1 MNTPSDGTYLA
12 QALQLQTISIRGAR
26 THNLK
31 NIDLDIPRNQLVVIT
46 GLSGSGKSSLAFD
59 TLYAEGQRR
68 YVESLST
75 YARQFLQLMDKPDVD
90 VIEGLSPAISIE
102 QKATSHNP
110 RSTVGTVTE
119 IHDYLR
125 LLFARAGTPF
135 CPEHDLPLQSQT
147 VSQMVDAVLA
157 LPADTRLMILAPLA
171 REKKGE
177 FLDVFAD
184 MQAQGY
190 VRFRVNG
197 QAYEFDNLPV
207 LKKTEKHDIDV
218 VIDRVKVRHAPV
230 HVDQPEPGDEATLD
244 GLAAASPSA
253 ARTDYD
259 NLRQRLA
266 ESFEAALRVAAG
278 RALAVEMDSHPHPNP
293 LPKGEGNGKL
303 SLSVG
308 DGVVKLPLP
317 LGEGRGEGGHEKEHL
332 FNAKFSCPACSYSIS
347 ELEPRL
353 FSFNSPVGACPACD
367 GLGMQEFFDPAR
379 VVAFPTLS
387 LASGAIKGWDRRNGY
402 YFAMLESLAKHYK
415 FDIDHAFDSL
425 PAELQQ
431 AILHGS
437 GNEDIKFSYMMDSGA
452 SQGKKVSKKHPFEG
466 IIPNMQRRYKET
478 DSTLVREDLA
488 RYRSTQACTECGGS
502 RLRREAR
509 HVKIGEGDQARAI
522 FQISHSTLRDAFTYF
537 NTLQMHGAKGEIAG
551 KVVRE
556 IGLRLKFL
564 NDVGLN
570 YLSLDRSAETL
581 SGGESQ
587 RIRLASQIGSGLTGV
602 MYVLDEPS
610 IGLHQRD
617 NDRLIDTLKHLRNI
631 GNSVLVV
638 EHDEDMMRAADHV
651 IDMGPGAGVHGGR
664 VMAQGTFDEV
674 KANPASLTG
683 QYLAG
688 TLKIAVPKHRT
699 PWLPTVHEKHA
710 PDKYKSAHHAPSPAA
725 ERRAAREANHL
736 ATQGDMQCLRVVG
749 ATGHNLKGVS
759 AEFPVGLFTCVTGV
773 SGSGKSTLVN
783 DTLYTAVARTQYRA
797 HDEPAAHE
805 SIEGIEHFDK
815 VINVDQSPI
824 GRTPRSNPATYTG
837 LFTPIRELM
846 AEIPM
851 SRERG
856 YGPGRFSFNVAGGR
870 CEACQGDGMVKV
882 EMHFLPDVYVP
893 CDVCAG
899 KRYNRETLEVLYKGK
914 NIAQI
919 LDLTVEAAHEYFKA
933 LPGIARKL
941 HTLLDVGLSY
951 IRLGQA
957 ATTLSGGEAQRVKLA
972 LELSKR
978 DTGRTLYILDEPT
991 TGLHFADIDL
1001 LLKVLHQLR
1010 DAGNTIV
1017 VIEHN
1022 LDVIKTADWLIDM
1035 GPEGGAGGGQVVGV
1049 GTPETLAANPDSH
1062 TGRYLKRLL

>member
-1 MNTPSDGTYLA
+1 MPDTPFPLDEPPAEGRPLA
-12 QALQLQTISIRGAR
+12 AVLRGQQHISIRGAR

-75 YARQFLQLMDKPDVD
+75 YARQFLGRLDKPDVD
-90 VIEGLSPAISIE
+90 WIEGLSPAIAIE

-125 LLFARAGTPF
+125 LLYARAGTPH
-135 CPEHDLPLQSQT
+135 CPDHHRPLQAQT

-157 LPADTRLMILAPLA
+157 LPEDTRLMVLAPVA

-177 FLDVFAD
+177 FTELFAQ
-184 MQAQGY
+184 MQARGY
-190 VRFRVNG
+190 VRFRIDGTVYAHG
-197 QAYEFDNLPV
+197 DLPA
-207 LKKTEKHDIDV
+207 LKKTEKHNIDV
-218 VIDRVKVRHAPV
+218 VVDRIKVR
-230 HVDQPEPGDEATLD
+230 
-244 GLAAASPSA
+244 
-253 ARTDYD
+253 TDVQ
-259 NLRQRLA
+259 QRLA
-266 ESFEAALRVAAG
+266 ESFEAALQVGASIGGQDAGGRV
-278 RALAVEMDSHPHPNP
+278 LAVEIDS
-293 LPKGEGNGKL
+293 
-303 SLSVG
+303 
-308 DGVVKLPLP
+308 GV
-317 LGEGRGEGGHEKEHL
+317 EHL
-332 FNAKFSCPACSYSIS
+332 FSSQFACPLCNYALGA
-347 ELEPRL
+347 LEPRL
-353 FSFNSPVGACPACD
+353 FSFNSPLGACPTCD
-367 GLGMQEFFDPAR
+367 GLGHSDVFDAAR

-387 LASGAIKGWDRRNGY
+387 LAAGAIKGWDRRNAY
-402 YFAMLESLAKHYK
+402 YFTLLQSLAQHYG
-415 FDIDHAFDSL
+415 FDIDAPFDSL
-425 PAELQQ
+425 PARAQN
-431 AILHGS
+431 AVLHGS
-437 GNEDIKFSYMMDSGA
+437 GDEPIAFSYLADG
-452 SQGKKVSKKHPFEG
+452 GKTVVKQHAFEG
-466 IIPNMQRRYKET
+466 ILPNMARRYRET
-478 DSTLVREDLA
+478 DSSVVREDLA
-488 RYRSTQACTECGGS
+488 RLRSTQPCPDCGGA

-509 HVKIGEGDQARAI
+509 HVFIGEGVQAKAI
-522 FQISHSTLRDAFTYF
+522 FDISHATLSDAHAWFAS
-537 NTLQMHGAKGEIAG
+537 LQLHGAKAEIAD

-556 IGLRLKFL
+556 IATRLQFL

-581 SGGESQ
+581 SGGEAQ

-610 IGLHQRD
+610 IGLHQCD
-617 NDRLIDTLKHLRNI
+617 NDRLIATLHHLRDI

-638 EHDEDMMRAADHV
+638 EHDEDMMRAADHL

-664 VMAQGTFDEV
+664 VMAQGSYDEV
-674 KANPASLTG
+674 RGNPASPTG
-683 QYLAG
+683 QYLSGARC
-688 TLKIAVPKHRT
+688 IAVPQRRT
-699 PWLPTVHEKHA
+699 PWLPVLAA
-710 PDKYKSAHHAPSPAA
+710 PVPTKAAGKATGKSRFPVTEASQKRAERLAEHHA
-725 ERRAAREANHL
+725 R
-736 ATQGDMQCLRVVG
+736 QGGLQALRVIG
-749 ATGHNLKGVS
+749 ASGHNLQNVS
-759 AEFPVGLFTCVTGV
+759 VDFPVGLLTCVTGV

-783 DTLYTAVARTQYRA
+783 DTLYAAVARQLYRA
-797 HDEPAAHE
+797 HDEPAEHE
-805 SIEGIEHFDK
+805 EIVGIEYFDK

-824 GRTPRSNPATYTG
+824 GRTPRSTPATYTG

-846 AEIPM
+846 AEVNTAK
-851 SRERG
+851 ERG

-870 CEACQGDGMVKV
+870 CEACQGDGVLKV

-893 CDVCAG
+893 CDICHG
-899 KRYNRETLEVLYKGK
+899 QRYNRETLEVQWKGK

-919 LDLTVEAAHEYFKA
+919 LELTVEDAHTFFQDVPA
-933 LPGIARKL
+933 IARKL
-941 HTLLDVGLSY
+941 QTLLQVGLSY
-951 IRLGQA
+951 IRLGQS

-972 LELSKR
+972 QELSKR

-1035 GPEGGAGGGQVVGV
+1035 GPEGGAGGGTVVAT
-1049 GTPETLAANPDSH
+1049 GTPEQVAANPASY
-1062 TGRYLKRLL
+1062 TGRYLARLLSQKP

>member
-1 MNTPSDGTYLA
+1 MNTSDIASTEVHNGQYLA
-12 QALQLQTISIRGAR
+12 MALRQQTISIRGAR

-125 LLFARAGTPF
+125 LLFARAGTPY
-135 CPEHDLPLQSQT
+135 CPEHNLPLQLQT

-157 LPADTRLMILAPLA
+157 LPQDTRLMILAPVA

-177 FLDVFAD
+177 FLDVFTD

-197 QAYEFDNLPV
+197 QIYEFDQLPA
-207 LKKTEKHDIDV
+207 LKKTEKHDVDV
-218 VIDRVKVRHAPV
+218 VIDRVKVRHAPAAPV
-230 HVDQPEPGDEATLD
+230 STEPPED
-244 GLAAASPSA
+244 GLETPDTVPGADRS
-253 ARTDYD
+253 DFD
-259 NLRQRLA
+259 NLKQRLA
-266 ESFEAALRVAAG
+266 ESFEAALRVANG
-278 RALAVEMDSHPHPNP
+278 RAIAVELDSKEASTDEDYRP
-293 LPKGEGNGKL
+293 
-303 SLSVG
+303 
-308 DGVVKLPLP
+308 
-317 LGEGRGEGGHEKEHL
+317 KEHL
-332 FNAKFSCPACSYSIS
+332 FNAKFACPACNYSIA

-353 FSFNSPVGACPACD
+353 FSFNSHVGACPSCD
-367 GLGMQEFFDPAR
+367 GLGATEVFDPAR

-387 LASGAIKGWDRRNGY
+387 LASGAVKGWDRRNAY
-402 YFAMLESLAKHYK
+402 YFAMLESLAEHYK
-415 FDIDHAFDSL
+415 FDIEQPFESL
-425 PAELQQ
+425 PPTVQHAV
-431 AILHGS
+431 LHGS
-437 GNEDIKFSYMMDSGA
+437 GLEDIKFSYVIDSGA
-452 SQGKKVSKKHPFEG
+452 SSGKKISKKHPFEG
-466 IIPNMQRRYKET
+466 VIPNMQRRYRET
-478 DSTLVREDLA
+478 DSAVVREDLA
-488 RYRSTQACTECGGS
+488 RLRSVQACPACAGS
-502 RLRREAR
+502 RLKTEAR
-509 HVKIGEGDQARAI
+509 HVRIGDGAQSRAI
-522 FQISHSTLRDAFTYF
+522 FELSHYTLAECLAYF
-537 NTLQMHGAKGEIAG
+537 NSLHMQGAKGDIAA

-556 IGLRLKFL
+556 ISLRLKFL
-564 NDVGLN
+564 NDVGLT

-617 NDRLIDTLKHLRNI
+617 NDRLIDTLKHLRDI

-638 EHDEDMMRAADHV
+638 EHDEDMMRAADHI

-664 VMAQGTFDEV
+664 IMAQGDFDAV
-674 KANPASLTG
+674 KANTQSLTG
-683 QYLAG
+683 QYLSG
-688 TLKIAVPKHRT
+688 TRCIAVPKNRT
-699 PWLPTVHEKHA
+699 AWLPTQA
-710 PDKYKSAHHAPSPAA
+710 PKVFNEGKTSRFAPSPAA
-725 ERRAAREANHL
+725 VRRAEREAQHN
-736 ATQGDMQCLRVVG
+736 ATLGDLQALKVVG
-749 ATGHNLKGVS
+749 ASGHNLKGVDV
-759 AEFPVGLFTCVTGV
+759 AFPVGLFTCVTGV

-783 DTLYTAVARTQYRA
+783 DTLYKAVARTLYRA
-797 HDEPAAHE
+797 HDDPAEHRA
-805 SIEGIEHFDK
+805 IEGIEYFDK

-846 AEIPM
+846 SEVPTA
-851 SRERG
+851 RERG
-856 YGPGRFSFNVAGGR
+856 YKSGRFSFNVAGGR
-870 CEACQGDGMVKV
+870 CEACEGDGMVKV

-919 LDLTVEAAHEYFKA
+919 LDLTVEAAHEFFKA
-933 LPGIARKL
+933 VPTIERKL

-1035 GPEGGAGGGQVVGV
+1035 GPEGGSGGGTVVGV
-1049 GTPETLAANPDSH
+1049 GTPEALAANPASH
-1062 TGRYLKRLL
+1062 TGRYLARLLPAA

>member
-1 MNTPSDGTYLA
+1 MVGFAAPQTVNSSTDGKYLLPASDGKQANDLDAGRYLA
-12 QALQLQTISIRGAR
+12 QALAAQRISIRGAR

-90 VIEGLSPAISIE
+90 MIEGLSPAISIE

-125 LLFARAGTPF
+125 LLFARAGTPY
-135 CPEHDLPLQSQT
+135 CPAHDLPLQAQS
-147 VSQMVDAVLA
+147 VSEMVDHVLA
-157 LPADTRLMILAPLA
+157 LPEDTKLMILAPVA
-171 REKKGE
+171 RERKGE
-177 FLDVFAD
+177 FVELFAE

-190 VRFRVNG
+190 VRFRVDG
-197 QAYEFDNLPV
+197 QAYEFDELPK
-207 LKKTEKHDIDV
+207 LKKAEKHNIDV
-218 VIDRVKVRHAPV
+218 VIDRLKVRP
-230 HVDQPEPGDEATLD
+230 DMQ
-244 GLAAASPSA
+244 
-253 ARTDYD
+253 
-259 NLRQRLA
+259 QRLA
-266 ESFEAALRVAAG
+266 ESFEAALRLADG
-278 RALAVEMDSHPHPNP
+278 KALALEMDS
-293 LPKGEGNGKL
+293 G
-303 SLSVG
+303 
-308 DGVVKLPLP
+308 
-317 LGEGRGEGGHEKEHL
+317 KEHL
-332 FNAKFSCPACSYSIS
+332 FSAKFSCPVCSYSLS
-347 ELEPRL
+347 EMEPRL
-353 FSFNSPVGACPACD
+353 FSFNSPVGACPSCD
-367 GLGMQEFFDPAR
+367 GLGHMEFFDPTR
-379 VVAFPTLS
+379 VVAFPSLS
-387 LASGAIKGWDRRNGY
+387 LASGAVKGWDRRNGY
-402 YFAMLESLAKHYK
+402 YFSMLESLAKHYK
-415 FDIDHAFDSL
+415 FDLDTAFENL
-425 PAELQQ
+425 PADVQQ
-431 AILHGS
+431 VVLHGS
-437 GNEDIKFSYMMDSGA
+437 GEEEIKFSYVMDSGNFA
-452 SQGKKVSKKHPFEG
+452 GKKINKKHPFEG
-466 IIPNMQRRYKET
+466 VITNFERRYRET
-478 DSTLVREDLA
+478 DSAAVREELS
-488 RYRSTQACTECGGS
+488 RYRSVQPCPECEGT
-502 RLRREAR
+502 RLRSEAR
-509 HVKIGEGDQARAI
+509 HVYLVSSAPADGTAPARKAI
-522 FQISHSTLRDAFTYF
+522 FEISRATLRESFDYF
-537 NTLQMHGAKGEIAG
+537 NALRMEGAKAEIAG

-617 NDRLIDTLKHLRNI
+617 NDRLIGTLKHLRDI

-638 EHDEDMMRAADHV
+638 EHDEDMIRAADHV

-664 VMAQGTFDEV
+664 VMAQGSYADV
-674 KANPASLTG
+674 VANTNSLTG
-683 QYLAG
+683 KYLAG
-688 TLKIAVPKHRT
+688 TLAIAVPKRRT
-699 PWLPTVHEKHA
+699 PWLTTVEKA
-710 PDKYKSAHHAPSPAA
+710 PFRDPKKPSKFAPSAA
-725 ERRAAREANHL
+725 GLKRAAREAAHL
-736 ATQGDMQCLRVVG
+736 LTQGDMQAIRIVG
-749 ATGHNLKGVS
+749 ASGHNLKNVS
-759 AEFPVGLFTCVTGV
+759 VDFPVGLLTCVTGV

-783 DTLYTAVARTQYRA
+783 DTLYAAVARTLYRA

-805 SIEGIEHFDK
+805 AVEGIEHFDK

-846 AEIPM
+846 AEM
-851 SRERG
+851 NTARERG
-856 YGPGRFSFNVAGGR
+856 YGAGRFSFNVAGGR
-870 CEACQGDGMVKV
+870 CEACQGDGVVKV

-893 CDVCAG
+893 CDVCKG
-899 KRYNRETLEVLYKGK
+899 MRYNRETLEVQYKGK

-919 LDLTVEAAHEYFKA
+919 LDLTVEVAAEFFKA
-933 LPGIARKL
+933 VPTISRKL

-951 IRLGQA
+951 IKLGQA

-1035 GPEGGAGGGQVVGV
+1035 GPEGGDGGGTVVGV
-1049 GTPETLAANPDSH
+1049 GTPEDIAANPASH
-1062 TGRYLKRLL
+1062 TGRYLQRLL

>member
-1 MNTPSDGTYLA
+1 MDPAENGQYLA
-12 QALQLQTISIRGAR
+12 RALQQQRISIRGAR

-90 VIEGLSPAISIE
+90 MIEGLSPAISIE

-125 LLFARAGTPF
+125 LLFARAGTPY
-135 CPEHDLPLQSQT
+135 CPDHDLPLQQQS

-157 LPADTRLMILAPLA
+157 LPEQRRAAPSSESPLGGQQEHDSAERGGEQQHIRLMILAPIA
-171 REKKGE
+171 RDRKGE

-184 MQAQGY
+184 LQAQGY
-190 VRFRVNG
+190 VRFRVDG
-197 QAYEFDNLPV
+197 AAYEYDDLPK
-207 LKKTEKHDIDV
+207 LKKAEKHNIDV
-218 VIDRVKVRHAPV
+218 VIDRVRVRP
-230 HVDQPEPGDEATLD
+230 DLQ
-244 GLAAASPSA
+244 
-253 ARTDYD
+253 
-259 NLRQRLA
+259 QRLA
-266 ESFEAALRVAAG
+266 ESFEAALRLADG
-278 RALAVEMDSHPHPNP
+278 RAIALEMDS
-293 LPKGEGNGKL
+293 
-303 SLSVG
+303 
-308 DGVVKLPLP
+308 
-317 LGEGRGEGGHEKEHL
+317 GREHL
-332 FNAKFSCPACSYSIS
+332 FNAKFSCPVCGYSIS

-367 GLGMQEFFDPAR
+367 GLGSQEFFDPAR
-379 VVAFPTLS
+379 VVAFPSLS

-402 YFAMLESLAKHYK
+402 YFALLESLARHYK
-415 FDIDHAFDSL
+415 FDLEAPFETLEPHIRD
-425 PAELQQ
+425 

-437 GNEDIKFSYMMDSGA
+437 GEEEIRFSYVMDSGA

-466 IIPNMQRRYKET
+466 VIPNMARRWRET
-478 DSTLVREDLA
+478 DSVLVREDLA
-488 RYRSTQACTECGGS
+488 RYRSTQPCVECGGT
-502 RLRREAR
+502 RLKREAR
-509 HVKIGEGDQARAI
+509 HVKVGEGAQARAI
-522 FQISHSTLRDAFTYF
+522 FEISQATLRDSFAYF
-537 NTLQMHGAKGEIAG
+537 STLKMRGAKGEIAD

-617 NDRLIDTLKHLRNI
+617 NDRLIGTLKHLRDI

-651 IDMGPGAGVHGGR
+651 IDMGLGAGVHGGR
-664 VMAQGTFDEV
+664 VIAQGTFEQV
-674 KANPASLTG
+674 RANPDSLTG

-688 TLKIAVPKHRT
+688 VRKIAVPARRT
-699 PWLPTVHEKHA
+699 PWLPTVAPATVEKKG
-710 PDKYKSAHHAPSPAA
+710 PSRFPPSAAGVARA
-725 ERRAAREANHL
+725 ERQAAHL
-736 ATQGDMQCLRVVG
+736 ATQGELQSLRVVN
-749 ATGHNLKGVS
+749 ATGNNLRSISV
-759 AEFPVGLFTCVTGV
+759 AFPVGLLTCVTGV

-783 DTLYTAVARTQYRA
+783 DTLYTAVARTLYRA
-797 HDEPAAHE
+797 HDEPAPHE
-805 SIEGIEHFDK
+805 EILGIEHFDK

-837 LFTPIRELM
+837 LFTPMRELM
-846 AEIPM
+846 AEMPM
-851 SRERG
+851 ARERG

-870 CEACQGDGMVKV
+870 CEACQGDGVVKV

-893 CDVCAG
+893 CDVCHG
-899 KRYNRETLEVLYKGK
+899 QRYNRETLEVLYKGK

-919 LDLTVEAAHEYFKA
+919 LDLTVEAAHEFLKA
-933 LPGIARKL
+933 VPNIARKL
-941 HTLLDVGLSY
+941 QTLLDVGLSY
-951 IRLGQA
+951 LKLGQA

-991 TGLHFADIDL
+991 TGLHFADIAL
-1001 LLKVLHQLR
+1001 LLHVLQHLR

-1022 LDVIKTADWLIDM
+1022 LDVIKTADWIIDM
-1035 GPEGGAGGGQVVGV
+1035 GPEGGAGGGLVVGV
-1049 GTPETLAANPDSH
+1049 GTPETIAANPDSH
-1062 TGRYLKRLL
+1062 TGRYLKRLLLGEQPCVSQAAA

>member
-1 MNTPSDGTYLA
+1 MKTPHTPFDLAGALNEAPGANGAYLGA
-12 QALQLQTISIRGAR
+12 ALRQNLISVRGAR

-90 VIEGLSPAISIE
+90 LIEGLSPAISIE

-125 LLFARAGTPF
+125 LLFARAGTPY
-135 CPEHDLPLQSQT
+135 CPTHGQALQSQT

-157 LPADTRLMILAPLA
+157 LPEGTRLMILAPVA

-177 FLDVFAD
+177 FAELFAH

-190 VRFRVNG
+190 VRFRING
-197 QAYEFDNLPV
+197 AVFDFDDLPT

-218 VIDRVKVRHAPV
+218 VIDRIKVRAAPV
-230 HVDQPEPGDEATLD
+230 QTG
-244 GLAAASPSA
+244 AAAQAGTSDPDRA
-253 ARTDYD
+253 QYD
-259 NLRQRLA
+259 ALKQRLA
-266 ESFEAALRVAAG
+266 ESFETALRLALG
-278 RALAVEMDSHPHPNP
+278 RAIALDMDTPANGGAPH
-293 LPKGEGNGKL
+293 
-303 SLSVG
+303 
-308 DGVVKLPLP
+308 
-317 LGEGRGEGGHEKEHL
+317 EHG
-332 FNAKFSCPACSYSIS
+332 FNAKFACPRCSYSIS

-353 FSFNSPVGACPACD
+353 FSFNSPVGACQACD
-367 GLGMQEFFDPAR
+367 GLGQTEVFDVDR
-379 VVAFPTLS
+379 VVAFPSLS
-387 LASGAIKGWDRRNGY
+387 LASGAIKGWDRRNAY
-402 YFAMLESLAKHYK
+402 YFSMLESLAKHYK
-415 FDIDHAFDSL
+415 FDVEQPFETL
-425 PAELQQ
+425 PEEVRQ
-431 AILHGS
+431 AVLYGS
-437 GNEDIKFSYMMDSGA
+437 GSEEIRFYYLLDPGQPAAKGSA
-452 SQGKKVSKKHPFEG
+452 AAGKKQSKKHPFEG
-466 IIPNMQRRYKET
+466 IIPNMQRRYHET
-478 DSTLVREDLA
+478 ESTLVREDLA
-488 RYRSTQACTECGGS
+488 RLRSTQPCAQCAGS
-502 RLRREAR
+502 RLRTEAR
-509 HVKIGEGDQARAI
+509 HVKIGEGEQARAI
-522 FQISHSTLRDAFTYF
+522 FEVSGSTLREAYAYF
-537 NTLQMHGAKGEIAG
+537 SSLVMHGAKGEIAA

-617 NDRLIDTLKHLRNI
+617 NDRLIDTLKHLRDI

-638 EHDEDMMRAADHV
+638 EHDEDMIRAADHV

-664 VMAQGTFDEV
+664 VMAQGTFEQV
-674 KANPASLTG
+674 KANPQSLTG
-683 QYLAG
+683 RYLAG
-688 TLKIAVPKHRT
+688 TLKIEVPAQRT
-699 PWLPTVHEKHA
+699 AWLPTVERVAYQAKH
-710 PDKYKSAHHAPSPAA
+710 PGRFAPSPAA
-725 ERRAAREANHL
+725 ERRAEREARHL
-736 ATQGDMQCLRVVG
+736 ATLGDLQALRVIG
-749 ATGHNLKGVS
+749 ATGHNLKNVS
-759 AEFPVGLFTCVTGV
+759 VEFPVGLLTCVTGV

-783 DTLYTAVARTQYRA
+783 DTLYAAVARTIHRA
-797 HDEPAAHE
+797 HEEPAPHE
-805 SIEGIEHFDK
+805 AIEGIEHFDK

-846 AEIPM
+846 VEVNTA
-851 SRERG
+851 RERG
-856 YGPGRFSFNVAGGR
+856 YGAGRFSFNVPAGSGGGR
-870 CEACQGDGMVKV
+870 CEACQGDGMVRV

-893 CDVCAG
+893 CDVCHGA
-899 KRYNRETLEVLYKGK
+899 RYNRETLEVMYKGK

-919 LDLTVEAAHEYFKA
+919 LDMTVEAAFDFFKA
-933 LPGIARKL
+933 VPTIARKL
-941 HTLLDVGLSY
+941 QTLLDVGLSY

-991 TGLHFADIDL
+991 TGLHFADIAL

-1035 GPEGGAGGGQVVGV
+1035 GPEGGSGGGTVLAV
-1049 GTPETLAANPDSH
+1049 GTPEDIAACAESF
-1062 TGRYLKRLL
+1062 TGRYLGRLLGTANAER

>member
-1 MNTPSDGTYLA
+1 MNSSPDGTYLA
-12 QALQLQTISIRGAR
+12 NALQLQTISIRGAR

-135 CPEHDLPLQSQT
+135 CPDHHLPLQAQT

-157 LPADTRLMILAPLA
+157 MPPDTRLMILAPVA

-197 QAYEFDNLPV
+197 QAYEFDQLPP

-218 VIDRVKVRHAPV
+218 VIDRIKVRP
-230 HVDQPEPGDEATLD
+230 DLK
-244 GLAAASPSA
+244 
-253 ARTDYD
+253 
-259 NLRQRLA
+259 QRLA
-266 ESFEAALRVAAG
+266 ESFEAALRVAGG
-278 RALAVEMDSHPHPNP
+278 RAIALEMDSTPSPA
-293 LPKGEGNGKL
+293 
-303 SLSVG
+303 
-308 DGVVKLPLP
+308 D
-317 LGEGRGEGGHEKEHL
+317 LGHSPKEHL
-332 FNAKFSCPACSYSIS
+332 FNAKFSCPACNYSIS

-387 LASGAIKGWDRRNGY
+387 LASGAIKGWDRRNNY

-415 FDIDHAFDSL
+415 FDLNQAFETL
-425 PAELQQ
+425 PAEVQQ
-431 AILHGS
+431 AVLHGS
-437 GNEDIKFSYMMDSGA
+437 GEEVIKFSYLMDSGV

-478 DSTLVREDLA
+478 DSALVREDLA
-488 RYRSTQACTECGGS
+488 RYRSTQPCTDCGGS

-509 HVKIGEGDQARAI
+509 HVKIGEGTQARAI
-522 FQISHSTLRDAFTYF
+522 FEISHATLRDAFTYF

-664 VMAQGTFDEV
+664 VMAQGTFEDV
-674 KANPASLTG
+674 KANSDSLTG
-683 QYLAG
+683 KYLAG
-688 TLKIAVPKHRT
+688 VLKIAVPTHRT
-699 PWLPTVHEKHA
+699 PWLPTVARGPLVIKNPRFA
-710 PDKYKSAHHAPSPAA
+710 SPRPRG
-725 ERRAAREANHL
+725 RRS
-736 ATQGDMQCLRVVG
+736 C
-749 ATGHNLKGVS
+749 
-759 AEFPVGLFTCVTGV
+759 
-773 SGSGKSTLVN
+773 GSSPRG
-783 DTLYTAVARTQYRA
+783 YRA
-797 HDEPAAHE
+797 
-805 SIEGIEHFDK
+805 
-815 VINVDQSPI
+815 
-824 GRTPRSNPATYTG
+824 RR
-837 LFTPIRELM
+837 R
-846 AEIPM
+846 
-851 SRERG
+851 
-856 YGPGRFSFNVAGGR
+856 
-870 CEACQGDGMVKV
+870 
-882 EMHFLPDVYVP
+882 
-893 CDVCAG
+893 
-899 KRYNRETLEVLYKGK
+899 
-914 NIAQI
+914 
-919 LDLTVEAAHEYFKA
+919 
-933 LPGIARKL
+933 
-941 HTLLDVGLSY
+941 
-951 IRLGQA
+951 
-957 ATTLSGGEAQRVKLA
+957 
-972 LELSKR
+972 
-978 DTGRTLYILDEPT
+978 
-991 TGLHFADIDL
+991 
-1001 LLKVLHQLR
+1001 
-1010 DAGNTIV
+1010 
-1017 VIEHN
+1017 
-1022 LDVIKTADWLIDM
+1022 
-1035 GPEGGAGGGQVVGV
+1035 
-1049 GTPETLAANPDSH
+1049 
-1062 TGRYLKRLL
+1062 

>member
-1 MNTPSDGTYLA
+1 MTTSTDGTYLA
-12 QALQLQTISIRGAR
+12 RALQQQNISIRGAR

-31 NIDLDIPRNQLVVIT
+31 NIDIDIPRNQLVVIT

-75 YARQFLQLMDKPDVD
+75 YARQFLQMMDKPDVD
-90 VIEGLSPAISIE
+90 MIEGLSPAISIE

-125 LLFARAGTPF
+125 LLFARAGTPH
-135 CPEHDLPLQSQT
+135 CPEHGLALQSQT
-147 VSQMVDAVLA
+147 VSQMVDAALA
-157 LPADTRLMILAPLA
+157 LPQDTRLMILAPVA

-190 VRFRVNG
+190 VRFRING
-197 QAYEFDNLPV
+197 ETFEFDNLPK

-218 VIDRVKVRHAPV
+218 VVDRIKVRA
-230 HVDQPEPGDEATLD
+230 DMK
-244 GLAAASPSA
+244 
-253 ARTDYD
+253 
-259 NLRQRLA
+259 QRLA
-266 ESFEAALRVAAG
+266 ESFEAALRLANG
-278 RALAVEMDSHPHPNP
+278 RAIALEMEDTAVIKNDSN
-293 LPKGEGNGKL
+293 LRNA
-303 SLSVG
+303 
-308 DGVVKLPLP
+308 DGGYGP
-317 LGEGRGEGGHEKEHL
+317 KEHL
-332 FNAKFSCPACSYSIS
+332 FNAKFSCPVCSYSIS

-353 FSFNSPVGACPACD
+353 FSFNSPVGACPSCD
-367 GLGMQEFFDPAR
+367 GLGQQDFFDPAR

-402 YFAMLESLAKHYK
+402 YFSMVECLAKHYK
-415 FDIDHAFDSL
+415 FDADQPFDAL
-425 PAELQQ
+425 PEAIQN
-431 AILHGS
+431 AILFGS
-437 GNEDIKFSYMMDSGA
+437 GEEEIKFSYVVDSGA
-452 SQGKKVSKKHPFEG
+452 SQGKKLAKKHPFEG
-466 IIPNMQRRYKET
+466 IIPNMQRRYRET
-478 DSTLVREDLA
+478 DSALVREDLA
-488 RYRSTQACTECGGS
+488 RMRSTQPCPDCKGS
-502 RLRREAR
+502 RLRIEAR
-509 HVKIGEGDQARAI
+509 NVKIGEGDQARAI
-522 FQISHSTLRDAFTYF
+522 YEISHATLRDAFAYF
-537 NTLQMHGAKGEIAG
+537 SSLHMHGAKGEIAA

-617 NDRLIDTLKHLRNI
+617 NDRLIDTLKHLRDI

-651 IDMGPGAGVHGGR
+651 IDMGLGAGVHGGR
-664 VMAQGTFDEV
+664 VIAQGTFDDV
-674 KANPASLTG
+674 KANPHSLTG
-683 QYLAG
+683 QYLAH
-688 TLKIAVPKHRT
+688 TLEIAVPKRRT
-699 PWLPTVHEKHA
+699 PWIPTVPLTAAEKKA
-710 PDKYKSAHHAPSPAA
+710 AAKPAGKGAPSKAA
-725 ERRAAREANHL
+725 LAWSERQAAHL
-736 ATQGDMQCLRVVG
+736 ATQGDMQAIRVLN
-749 ATGHNLKGVS
+749 ATGHNLKSVS
-759 AEFPVGLFTCVTGV
+759 VEFPVGLLTCVTGV

-783 DTLYTAVARTQYRA
+783 DTLYTAVARSIYRA

-805 SIEGIEHFDK
+805 AVEGIEHFDK

-846 AEIPM
+846 AEVPVA
-851 SRERG
+851 RERG

-899 KRYNRETLEVLYKGK
+899 QRYNRETLEVLYKGK

-919 LDLTVEAAHEYFKA
+919 LELTVEAAYDFLQA
-933 LPGIARKL
+933 VPTIARKL
-941 HTLLDVGLSY
+941 QTLLDVGLSY
-951 IRLGQA
+951 IKLGQA

-972 LELSKR
+972 LELSKK

-991 TGLHFADIDL
+991 TGLHFADIAL

-1035 GPEGGAGGGQVVGV
+1035 GPEGGAGGGTVVGV
-1049 GTPETLAANPDSH
+1049 GTPEDIAANPASF
-1062 TGRYLKRLL
+1062 TGRYLKPLLAREK

>member
-1 MNTPSDGTYLA
+1 LNSPVTAIDFPADPEGKGLA
-12 QALQLQTISIRGAR
+12 QALRAQTISVRGAR

-90 VIEGLSPAISIE
+90 MIEGLSPAISIE

-125 LLFARAGTPF
+125 LLFARAGTPY
-135 CPEHDLPLQSQT
+135 CPDHGLPLQAQT

-157 LPADTRLMILAPLA
+157 LPEDTRLMILAPLA

-190 VRFRVNG
+190 VRFRING
-197 QAYEFDNLPV
+197 QAYAFDELPS

-218 VIDRVKVRHAPV
+218 VVDRIKVRP
-230 HVDQPEPGDEATLD
+230 DMK
-244 GLAAASPSA
+244 
-253 ARTDYD
+253 
-259 NLRQRLA
+259 QRLA
-266 ESFEAALRVAAG
+266 ESFEAALRLANG
-278 RALAVEMDSHPHPNP
+278 RAIALEMDGTSDPTSRSENDSGLRTADAVRSP
-293 LPKGEGNGKL
+293 
-303 SLSVG
+303 
-308 DGVVKLPLP
+308 
-317 LGEGRGEGGHEKEHL
+317 KEHL
-332 FNAKFSCPACSYSIS
+332 FNAKFACPVCSYSIA

-353 FSFNSPVGACPACD
+353 FSFNSPVGACPSCD
-367 GLGMQEFFDPAR
+367 GLGAQEVFDPAR
-379 VVAFPTLS
+379 VVAFPSLS
-387 LASGAIKGWDRRNGY
+387 MASGAIKGWDRRNGY

-415 FDIDHAFDSL
+415 FDIEQSFESL
-425 PAELQQ
+425 PAEVQQ
-431 AILHGS
+431 VILYGS
-437 GNEDIKFSYMMDSGA
+437 GEEEIKFSYVMDSGA
-452 SQGKKVSKKHPFEG
+452 SQGKKVNKKHSFEG
-466 IIPNMQRRYKET
+466 ILPNMTRRYRET
-478 DSTLVREDLA
+478 DSALVREDLA
-488 RYRSTQACTECGGS
+488 RMRSTQHCPDCNGS

-522 FQISHSTLRDAFTYF
+522 FEISHSTLRESYAYF
-537 NTLQMHGAKGEIAG
+537 SQLTMHGAKGEIAS

-617 NDRLIDTLKHLRNI
+617 NDRLIDTLKHLRDI

-651 IDMGPGAGVHGGR
+651 IDMGLGAGIHGGR
-664 VMAQGTFDEV
+664 VIAQGTFDEV
-674 KANPASLTG
+674 KANTESLTG

-688 TLKIAVPKHRT
+688 TMKIEVPKRRT
-699 PWLPTVHEKHA
+699 PWLPTITPTPAEKKVA
-710 PDKYKSAHHAPSPAA
+710 AKGAPSKAAMAWA
-725 ERRAAREANHL
+725 ERNARHL
-736 ATQGDMQCLRVVG
+736 ATQGDMQALRVVK
-749 ATGHNLKGVS
+749 ASGHNLKDVS
-759 AEFPVGLFTCVTGV
+759 VEFPVGLFTCVTGM

-783 DTLYTAVARTQYRA
+783 DTLYAAVARSIYRA

-805 SIEGIEHFDK
+805 AIEGIEHFDK

-846 AEIPM
+846 AEVPVA
-851 SRERG
+851 RERG

-899 KRYNRETLEVLYKGK
+899 QRYNRETLEVLYKGR

-919 LDLTVEAAHEYFKA
+919 LDMTVEAAYAFLQA
-933 LPGIARKL
+933 VPTIARKL
-941 HTLLDVGLSY
+941 QTLLDVGLSY

-991 TGLHFADIDL
+991 TGLHFADIAL

-1035 GPEGGAGGGQVVGV
+1035 GPEGGSGGGTVVGV
-1049 GTPETLAANPDSH
+1049 GTPEAIAANPDSH
-1062 TGRYLKRLL
+1062 TGRYLARLLEPAPDAVR

>member
-1 MNTPSDGTYLA
+1 M
-12 QALQLQTISIRGAR
+12 SIRGAR

-135 CPEHDLPLQSQT
+135 CPDHGLPLQAQT

-157 LPADTRLMILAPLA
+157 LPLDTRLMILAPLA

-197 QAYEFDNLPV
+197 QAYEFDNLPQ

-218 VIDRVKVRHAPV
+218 VIDRIKVRP
-230 HVDQPEPGDEATLD
+230 DLK
-244 GLAAASPSA
+244 
-253 ARTDYD
+253 
-259 NLRQRLA
+259 QRLA
-266 ESFEAALRVAAG
+266 ESFEAALRLAGG
-278 RALAVEMDSHPHPNP
+278 RAIAVEIDSTP
-293 LPKGEGNGKL
+293 GNGDAGY
-303 SLSVG
+303 S
-308 DGVVKLPLP
+308 P
-317 LGEGRGEGGHEKEHL
+317 KEHL
-332 FNAKFSCPACSYSIS
+332 FNAKFSCPVCSYSIS

-367 GLGMQEFFDPAR
+367 GLGSQEFFDPTR
-379 VVAFPTLS
+379 VVAFPSLS

-402 YFAMLESLAKHYK
+402 YFALLESLAKHYK
-415 FDIDHAFDSL
+415 FDIEQAFESL
-425 PAELQQ
+425 PPEVQQ
-431 AILHGS
+431 AVLQGS
-437 GNEDIKFSYMMDSGA
+437 GDEDIKFSYVMDSGA
-452 SQGKKVSKKHPFEG
+452 SQGKKISKKHPFEG

-478 DSTLVREDLA
+478 DSALVREDLA
-488 RYRSTQACTECGGS
+488 RYRSTQPCLECAGS

-509 HVKIGEGDQARAI
+509 HVKIGEGTQARAI
-522 FQISHSTLRDAFTYF
+522 FEISHSTLREAYTYF
-537 NTLQMHGAKGEIAG
+537 NTLQMQGAKGEIAG

-638 EHDEDMMRAADHV
+638 EHDEDMMRAADHI
-651 IDMGPGAGVHGGR
+651 IDMGPGAGLHGGR

-674 KANPASLTG
+674 KANPDSLTG
-683 QYLAG
+683 QYLAQ
-688 TLKIAVPKHRT
+688 TLKIAVPTRRT
-699 PWLPTVHEKHA
+699 PWLPTVHAAHA
-710 PDKYKSAHHAPSPAA
+710 ADKYKSPHHAPSPAA
-725 ERRAAREANHL
+725 VRRAAREAAHL
-736 ATQGDMQCLRVVG
+736 ATQGDMQSLRVIG
-749 ATGHNLKGVS
+749 ATGHNLKGVDV
-759 AEFPVGLFTCVTGV
+759 EFPVGLLTCVTGV

-783 DTLYTAVARTQYRA
+783 DTLYTAVARTLYRA

-805 SIEGIEHFDK
+805 AIEGIEHFDK

-846 AEIPM
+846 AEVPM
-851 SRERG
+851 ARERG

-919 LDLTVEAAHEYFKA
+919 LDLTVEAAHELFKA
-933 LPGIARKL
+933 LPNIARKL

-951 IRLGQA
+951 LRLGQS

-991 TGLHFADIDL
+991 
-1001 LLKVLHQLR
+1001 
-1010 DAGNTIV
+1010 
-1017 VIEHN
+1017 
-1022 LDVIKTADWLIDM
+1022 
-1035 GPEGGAGGGQVVGV
+1035 
-1049 GTPETLAANPDSH
+1049 
-1062 TGRYLKRLL
+1062 

>member
-1 MNTPSDGTYLA
+1 MNSPTDGTGLEHHPDGKYLA
-12 QALQLQTISIRGAR
+12 TALQHQTISIRGAR

-135 CPEHDLPLQSQT
+135 CPDHGLPLQAQT

-157 LPADTRLMILAPLA
+157 LPLDTRLMILAPLA

-197 QAYEFDNLPV
+197 QAYEFDNLPQ

-218 VIDRVKVRHAPV
+218 VIDRIKVRP
-230 HVDQPEPGDEATLD
+230 DLK
-244 GLAAASPSA
+244 
-253 ARTDYD
+253 
-259 NLRQRLA
+259 QRLA
-266 ESFEAALRVAAG
+266 ESFEAALRLAGG
-278 RALAVEMDSHPHPNP
+278 RAIAVEIDSTP
-293 LPKGEGNGKL
+293 GNG
-303 SLSVG
+303 
-308 DGVVKLPLP
+308 D
-317 LGEGRGEGGHEKEHL
+317 EGYSPKEHL
-332 FNAKFSCPACSYSIS
+332 FNAKFSCPVCSYSIS

-367 GLGMQEFFDPAR
+367 GLGSQEFFDPTR
-379 VVAFPTLS
+379 VVAFPSLS

-402 YFAMLESLAKHYK
+402 YFALLESLAKHYK
-415 FDIDHAFDSL
+415 FDIEQAFESL
-425 PAELQQ
+425 PPEVQQ
-431 AILHGS
+431 AVLQGS
-437 GNEDIKFSYMMDSGA
+437 GDEDIKFSYVMDSGA
-452 SQGKKVSKKHPFEG
+452 SQGKKISKKHPFEG

-478 DSTLVREDLA
+478 DSALVREDLA
-488 RYRSTQACTECGGS
+488 RYRSTQPCLECAGS

-509 HVKIGEGDQARAI
+509 HVKIGEGTQARAI
-522 FQISHSTLRDAFTYF
+522 FEISHSTLREAYTYF
-537 NTLQMHGAKGEIAG
+537 NTLQMQGAKGEIAG

-638 EHDEDMMRAADHV
+638 EHDEDMMRAADHI
-651 IDMGPGAGVHGGR
+651 IDMGPGAGLHGGR

-674 KANPASLTG
+674 KANPDSLTG
-683 QYLAG
+683 QYLAQ
-688 TLKIAVPKHRT
+688 TLKIAVPTRRT
-699 PWLPTVHEKHA
+699 PWLPTVHAAHA
-710 PDKYKSAHHAPSPAA
+710 ADKYKSAHHAPSPAA
-725 ERRAAREANHL
+725 VRRAAREAAHL
-736 ATQGDMQCLRVVG
+736 ATQGDMQSLRVIG
-749 ATGHNLKGVS
+749 ATGHNLKGVDV
-759 AEFPVGLFTCVTGV
+759 EFPVGLLTCVTGV

-783 DTLYTAVARTQYRA
+783 DTLYTAVARTLYRA

-805 SIEGIEHFDK
+805 AIEGIEHFDK

-846 AEIPM
+846 AEVPM
-851 SRERG
+851 ARERG

-919 LDLTVEAAHEYFKA
+919 LDLTVEAAHELFKA
-933 LPGIARKL
+933 LPNIARKL

-951 IRLGQA
+951 IRLGQS

-1035 GPEGGAGGGQVVGV
+1035 GPEGGAGGGTVVGV
-1049 GTPETLAANPDSH
+1049 GTPEDIAANPASH

>member
-1 MNTPSDGTYLA
+1 MAGCPVHFYRIYRVSPTLNTSEVGNLPPANEGNYLGA
-12 QALQLQTISIRGAR
+12 ALQAQSISIRGAR

-125 LLFARAGTPF
+125 LLFARAGTPY
-135 CPEHDLPLQSQT
+135 CPEHQQPLQSQT
-147 VSQMVDAVLA
+147 VSQMVDAVLS
-157 LPADTRLMILAPLA
+157 LPVDTRLMILAPLA

-197 QAYEFDNLPV
+197 KTYEFDQLPV

-218 VIDRVKVRHAPV
+218 VIDRVKVRH
-230 HVDQPEPGDEATLD
+230 PEPD
-244 GLAAASPSA
+244 PSA
-253 ARTDYD
+253 DRSDHD
-259 NLRQRLA
+259 NLKQRLA
-266 ESFEAALRVAAG
+266 ESFEAALRLANG
-278 RALAVEMDSHPHPNP
+278 RAIALEMDSAA
-293 LPKGEGNGKL
+293 
-303 SLSVG
+303 
-308 DGVVKLPLP
+308 
-317 LGEGRGEGGHEKEHL
+317 EHL
-332 FNAKFSCPACSYSIS
+332 FNAKFACPVCSYSIA

-353 FSFNSPVGACPACD
+353 FSFNSPVGACPSCD
-367 GLGMQEFFDPAR
+367 GLGLQEFFDPAR
-379 VVAFPTLS
+379 VVAFPSLS
-387 LASGAIKGWDRRNGY
+387 LASGAIKGWDRRNAY
-402 YFAMLESLAKHYK
+402 YFAMLESLAAHYK
-415 FDIDHAFDSL
+415 FDIEQPFESL
-425 PAELQQ
+425 PTTVQQ
-431 AILHGS
+431 AVLQGS
-437 GNEDIKFSYMMDSGA
+437 GDEDIKFSYVMDSGT
-452 SQGKKVSKKHPFEG
+452 SSGKKLSKKHPFEG
-466 IIPNMQRRYKET
+466 IIPNMQRRYRET
-478 DSTLVREDLA
+478 DSAVVREDLA
-488 RYRSTQACTECGGS
+488 RLRSIQPCPDCAGS
-502 RLRREAR
+502 RLKREAR
-509 HVKIGEGDQARAI
+509 HVSIGEGAQARAI
-522 FQISHSTLRDAFTYF
+522 FELSHYTLAECLAYF
-537 NTLQMHGAKGEIAG
+537 KALVMHGAKGDIAA

-556 IGLRLKFL
+556 ISLRLKFL
-564 NDVGLN
+564 NDVGLT

-581 SGGESQ
+581 SGGEAQ

-617 NDRLIDTLKHLRNI
+617 NDRLIDTLKHLRDI

-638 EHDEDMMRAADHV
+638 EHDEDMMRAADHI
-651 IDMGPGAGVHGGR
+651 IDMGPGAGLHGGR
-664 VMAQGTFDEV
+664 VMAQGNFDQV
-674 KANPASLTG
+674 KATPESLTG
-683 QYLAG
+683 QYLSGARC
-688 TLKIAVPKHRT
+688 IAVPRQRT
-699 PWLPTVHEKHA
+699 AWLPTQA
-710 PDKYKSAHHAPSPAA
+710 PVPFNKGKTSRFAPSPAA
-725 ERRAAREANHL
+725 LKRAEREAQHK
-736 ATQGDMQCLRVVG
+736 ATLGELQAIKVMG
-749 ATGHNLKGVS
+749 ASGHNLKQVDV
-759 AEFPVGLFTCVTGV
+759 AFPVGLLTCVTGV

-783 DTLYTAVARTQYRA
+783 DTLYKAVARTLYRA
-797 HDEPAAHE
+797 HDEPSEHSA
-805 SIEGIEHFDK
+805 IEGIEYFDK

-846 AEIPM
+846 AEVPTA
-851 SRERG
+851 RERG

-870 CEACQGDGMVKV
+870 CEACEGDGMVKV

-914 NIAQI
+914 SIAQI
-919 LDLTVEAAHEYFKA
+919 LDLTVDVAHEFFKA
-933 LPGIARKL
+933 VPTIERKL

-1035 GPEGGAGGGQVVGV
+1035 GPEGGSGGGTVVGV
-1049 GTPETLAANPDSH
+1049 GTPEQLAANPASH
-1062 TGRYLKRLL
+1062 TGRYLARLL

>member
-1 MNTPSDGTYLA
+1 MNLDTDPERAEIYRASQLA
-12 QALQLQTISIRGAR
+12 AQKISIRGAR

-31 NIDLDIPRNQLVVIT
+31 NIDLNIPRNQLVVIT

-90 VIEGLSPAISIE
+90 LIEGLSPAISIE

-135 CPEHDLPLQSQT
+135 CPDHDLPLQAQS
-147 VSQMVDAVLA
+147 VAEMVDAVLA
-157 LPADTRLMILAPLA
+157 LPEGTRLMILAPVA

-177 FLDVFAD
+177 FLDVFAE
-184 MQAQGY
+184 MQSHGY
-190 VRFRVNG
+190 VRFRVDG
-197 QAYEFDNLPV
+197 AACEFDALPR

-218 VIDRVKVRHAPV
+218 VIDRIKVRHAPPV
-230 HVDQPEPGDEATLD
+230 SLPVPARAVP
-244 GLAAASPSA
+244 LAAD
-253 ARTDYD
+253 RTEID

-266 ESFEAALRVAAG
+266 ESFEAALRLADG
-278 RALAVEMDSHPHPNP
+278 RAIALEMD
-293 LPKGEGNGKL
+293 
-303 SLSVG
+303 
-308 DGVVKLPLP
+308 
-317 LGEGRGEGGHEKEHL
+317 GGTEHL
-332 FNAKFSCPACSYSIS
+332 FSAKFACPVCNYSLS
-347 ELEPRL
+347 EMEPRL
-353 FSFNSPVGACPACD
+353 FSFNSPVGACPSCD
-367 GLGMQEFFDPAR
+367 GLGHREFFDPTR
-379 VVAFPTLS
+379 VVQFPSLS
-387 LASGAIKGWDRRNGY
+387 LASGAVKGWDRRNAY
-402 YFAMLESLAKHYK
+402 YFSMLESLAKHYG
-415 FDIDHAFDSL
+415 FDIDIAFETL
-425 PAELQQ
+425 PEKVRQ
-431 AILHGS
+431 AVLHGS
-437 GNEDIKFSYMMDSGA
+437 GEEEIKFSYLMESGQSA
-452 SQGKKVSKKHPFEG
+452 GKKVTKRHAFEG
-466 IIPNMQRRYKET
+466 VIVNFERRYRET
-478 DSTLVREDLA
+478 DSPTVREELA
-488 RYRSTQACTECGGS
+488 RYRSVQPCPDCHGT

-509 HVKIGEGDQARAI
+509 HVYLVSAPVGDAAPARKAI
-522 FQISHSTLRDAFTYF
+522 FEVSGETLRDSFAYF
-537 NTLQMHGAKGEIAG
+537 STLQMHGAKAEIAA

-617 NDRLIDTLKHLRNI
+617 NDRLIGTLKHLRDI

-638 EHDEDMMRAADHV
+638 EHDEDMIRAADHV
-651 IDMGPGAGVHGGR
+651 IDMGPGAGIHGGR
-664 VMAQGTFDEV
+664 VMAQGTFEQVRASPD
-674 KANPASLTG
+674 SLTG
-683 QYLAG
+683 KYLAG

-699 PWLPTVHEKHA
+699 AWLPTVKNAHA
-710 PDKYKSAHHAPSPAA
+710 FDRSKSRFAPSPAA
-725 ERRAAREANHL
+725 ERRAAREAAHQ
-736 ATQGDMQCLRVVG
+736 ATLGDMQALRVIN
-749 ATGHNLKGVS
+749 ATGHNLQGVS
-759 AEFPVGLFTCVTGV
+759 VEFPVGLLTCVTGV

-783 DTLYTAVARTQYRA
+783 DTLYAAVARTLYRA
-797 HDEPAAHE
+797 HEEPAAHE
-805 SIEGIEHFDK
+805 AIEGIEHFDK

-846 AEIPM
+846 AEM
-851 SRERG
+851 NTARERG
-856 YGPGRFSFNVAGGR
+856 YGAGRFSFNVAGGR

-893 CDVCAG
+893 CDVCKG
-899 KRYNRETLEVLYKGK
+899 MRYNRETLEVQYKGK

-919 LDLTVEAAHEYFKA
+919 LDLTVENAAEFFKA
-933 LPGIARKL
+933 VPTIARKL

-951 IRLGQA
+951 IKLGQA

-1035 GPEGGAGGGQVVGV
+1035 GPEGGAGGGRVVGV
-1049 GTPETLAANPDSH
+1049 GTPEDIAANPDSH
-1062 TGRYLKRLL
+1062 TGHYLARLL